1 MRRLVRSVAVVVVLA
16 GLGTGCG
23 GQSAPRQTPSPG
35 VLTAFRQMAVQ
46 PRELGRAEALAVRN
60 CMRHHG
66 YDVPLPRATS
76 GSVGNLPLALGAAA
90 ALNGYAEALDRSTPG
105 GDPDALHGYQSTLPA
120 AEQAVFA
127 RRLDDPAAPRAAFTT
142 PNGWHV
148 TASEGGCAAEAR
160 TAVYGSVETWLL
172 LFYLPQDLN
181 NAAANTYSDKFV
193 IVANG
198 RYRSCM
204 TDRGRQVSF
213 PQEAVA
219 LAQHAVHPGVAE
231 PSPEELVIATADAEC
246 QRSSAVVAV
255 TLDSLERIA
264 APWIAVNAELVERA
278 GAVVA
283 GSLPRAMAILAGGA
297 G

>member
-1 MRRLVRSVAVVVVLA
+1 MRRLVRSLAVVVVLA

-23 GQSAPRQTPSPG
+23 GQSAPQQTPSPG
-35 VLTAFRQMAVQ
+35 VLTAFRQMAIQ

-60 CMRHHG
+60 CMRRHG

-76 GSVGNLPLALGAAA
+76 GSVGNLPLPLDDAAA
-90 ALNGYAEALDRSTPG
+90 QDGYAEALDRSTPG
-105 GDPDALHGYQSTLPA
+105 GDPDALHGYQSTLPV

-142 PNGWHV
+142 PNGWRV
-148 TASEGGCAAEAR
+148 RASEGGCVAEAR
-160 TAVYGSVETWLL
+160 TAVYGSVKAWLL

-181 NAAANTYSDKFV
+181 AAGAHTSFDQSV
-193 IVANG
+193 MAANG

-204 TDRGRQVSF
+204 TGRGHPVSF

-219 LAQHAVHPGVAE
+219 LAQHTVHPGVAE
-231 PSPEELVIATADAEC
+231 PSLEELVIATADAEC
-246 QRSSAVVAV
+246 QQSSAIVAV

-264 APWIAVNAELVERA
+264 AQWITANAELVEHA
-278 GAVVA
+278 GTIVT
-283 GSLPRAMAILAGGA
+283 GSLPRAIAILAGGA